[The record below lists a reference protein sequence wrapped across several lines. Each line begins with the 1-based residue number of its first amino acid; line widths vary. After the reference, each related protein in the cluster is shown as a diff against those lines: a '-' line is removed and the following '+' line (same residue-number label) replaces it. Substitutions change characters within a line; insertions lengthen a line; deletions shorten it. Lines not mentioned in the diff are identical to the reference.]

1 MKGLKP
7 EQYGKYGREYEM
19 VQTGR
24 HHPPLFEGAMQSA
37 ATIDDPEQVQSSVS
51 FCSMVHVP
59 QGFVY
64 VPKGTRKFAYSLS
77 GVSIVKETCQKTIT
91 VDNCGPV
98 DVTLNLLKVVGS
110 IPYIVNAQVQGE
122 CGEKYGASQG
132 RDNQMELSHTG
143 HIPVNTVLKFSVASL
158 PDYQIEEKNIV
169 ISAFDV
175 TPVQEQDNQF
185 LRFIGTLTFQN
196 IP

>member
-1 MKGLKP
+1 MKIG
-7 EQYGKYGREYEM
+7 EYEKYGRECGM
-19 VQTGR
+19 VQTGL
-24 HHPPLFEGAMQSA
+24 HQHPQLFEGAMQSA

-64 VPKGTRKFAYSLS
+64 APKGTRKFAYSLS

-122 CGEKYGASQG
+122 CGEKYGASPG
-132 RDNQMELSHTG
+132 RDNQIELSHTG

-185 LRFIGTLTFQN
+185 LRFTGTLTFQN